1 MINFLRMLT
10 QMGMMFNDTPEIGS
24 AILAVNL
31 IFISLGVVTL
41 LLIVIPV
48 LSLLVV
54 KNKIIRK
61 LAMVLIVL
69 FSVILLSQIGLY
81 AYMAYIEPNQIKV
94 EEVNLKIP
102 GLGNVLQGKR
112 IVQFS
117 DLHVRQFGT
126 KEKRLIKI
134 INSLNPDIILF
145 TGGFTGEEK
154 ERLGEAMPQAA
165 KIFSSLKAK
174 IGIWAVTDDTDD
186 LMFIEKPYLKEE
198 LVKAGVK
205 LLFNTSEKI
214 YTSQDGYFWLIGT
227 EDAFYGNNGL
237 PEATFMI
244 PLREPKII
252 ITHSPNAVD
261 YMQDYKVDLV
271 LAGKTH
277 GGQIGLKVF
286 ATLSNY
292 IAKFKYLR
300 GLYKMR
306 DTYLY
311 VNRGIGGKTINLRLF
326 CPPEVTV
333 FNITD

>member
-69 FSVILLSQIGLY
+69 FSVILFSQIGLY

-154 ERLGEAMPQAA
+154 ERLG
-165 KIFSSLKAK
+165 
-174 IGIWAVTDDTDD
+174 
-186 LMFIEKPYLKEE
+186 
-198 LVKAGVK
+198 
-205 LLFNTSEKI
+205 
-214 YTSQDGYFWLIGT
+214 
-227 EDAFYGNNGL
+227 
-237 PEATFMI
+237 
-244 PLREPKII
+244 
-252 ITHSPNAVD
+252 
-261 YMQDYKVDLV
+261 
-271 LAGKTH
+271 
-277 GGQIGLKVF
+277 
-286 ATLSNY
+286 
-292 IAKFKYLR
+292 
-300 GLYKMR
+300 
-306 DTYLY
+306 
-311 VNRGIGGKTINLRLF
+311 
-326 CPPEVTV
+326 
-333 FNITD
+333 